1 MSLEFAIAYRYL
13 VGKKSTNAINIIV
26 WISIIGMTIGTAAL
40 ILILSVFN
48 GFESLLA
55 GLLNSFNPDIKVEL
69 REGKF
74 YHEDSI
80 PALKIKKVKGVE
92 HMSLILEETSFFE
105 YKGTQEVGLLK
116 GVDPDYVKVTDID
129 STLIMGDIKLNKNPE
144 NITYGILGSG
154 MNSKLSVNPEDVLSP
169 VIAYMPSKKRENSV
183 FSELNSLPLYPSG
196 VFSVGNEVD
205 GQLIIVSREAMAG
218 LLELENHFSAIEIK
232 LKNESY
238 EKDVKSALNNLLG
251 NKFTIKNRMEQD
263 DGFFKIMN
271 IEKLVSFLIACLTF
285 LLIALNLVGSLW
297 MIVLEKKQDISI
309 LKSMGLL
316 NSSIKKIFIY
326 IGLYISVTGLILGI
340 FCAFSFYFLQK
351 SYGLIALPD
360 VFIIDSYP
368 IELRWIDFI
377 IVSITV
383 VGIGYMASL
392 VPAIRAVKVSAF
404 VKYE

>member
-1 MSLEFAIAYRYL
+1 MNLEFAIAYRYL

-48 GFESLLA
+48 GFETLLA
-55 GLLNSFNPDIKVEL
+55 GLLNSFNPDLRVEL

-74 YHEDSI
+74 YPADSI
-80 PALKIKKVKGVE
+80 PSLKIKQIEGVE
-92 HMSLILEETSFFE
+92 HMSFTLEETSFFE

-116 GVDPDYVKVTDID
+116 GVDPDYVKVTHID
-129 STLIMGDIKLNKNPE
+129 STLIMGNIKLNKNPE

-154 MNSKLSVNPEDVLSP
+154 MNSKLSVNHEDVLSP
-169 VIAYMPSKKRENSV
+169 VIAYMPAKKEGSSV
-183 FSELNSLPLYPSG
+183 LSDLNSLPLYPSG

-205 GQLIIVSREAMAG
+205 GQLIIIPREAMSG
-218 LLELENHFSAIEIK
+218 LLELKNHFSAIEIK
-232 LKNESY
+232 LKNKSF
-238 EKDVKSALNNLLG
+238 EKEVKSSLNSLLG
-251 NKFTIKNRMEQD
+251 NNFIIRNRMEQD

-326 IGLYISVTGLILGI
+326 IGLYISVAGLILGM
-340 FCAFSFYFLQK
+340 FFAFSFYFVQK
-351 SYGLIALPD
+351 SYGIIALPD

-368 IELRWIDFI
+368 IELRWMDFFV
-377 IVSITV
+377 VSCTV
-383 VGIGYMASL
+383 VGIGYLASL